1 MTANDLVRGRE
12 ASERR
17 AWLDAYE
24 ALSRA
29 DAQAPLGPADLD
41 LLAVAASM
49 VGRMDDYLEVLE
61 RAHHGY
67 LDDGEVLPAARAAL
81 TIGLNLAVQGQIGP
95 AGGWFGRARRL
106 IEREGKD
113 CVEQGWLFIPL
124 AFQHEATGDYDGA
137 FAALGRALE
146 VAWRFG
152 DSDLFAVAMH
162 FQGLIRIRQGRG
174 EEGLR
179 LLDEA
184 MVGVTAGEVSP
195 FMTGVVYCGVIAC
208 CEEAFDA
215 RRARDW
221 TNALARWCERQ
232 PQMVAF
238 TGRCLAHRAGILEL
252 HGAWSEALAEARLA
266 RERCEEAMNRAATG
280 QALYQQGELLRLQ
293 GEFEAAEQ
301 AYRDASWYGR
311 EPHPGLALLRL
322 AQGDVDAAAAGI
334 RRVLAETREPLRRA
348 GLLPAHAEIALTL
361 GEVGGAREAS
371 RELDETAASGGT
383 TMLGAMAAQV
393 RGAVEL
399 SEGDAEAALLSLRRA
414 WQAWQELEA
423 PYQVARTRV
432 LVGLACQAL
441 EDRDAADLEL
451 EAAREV
457 FERLGAV
464 PDVARLDSRTG
475 RASAADTHGL
485 SPRELEVLRLVASGK
500 TNREIASALVVS
512 EHTVAR
518 HLQNI
523 FGKLGVSSRT
533 AATAFAFERDLV

>member
-1 MTANDLVRGRE
+1 
-12 ASERR
+12 
-17 AWLDAYE
+17 
-24 ALSRA
+24 
-29 DAQAPLGPADLD
+29 
-41 LLAVAASM
+41 
-49 VGRMDDYLEVLE
+49 
-61 RAHHGY
+61 
-67 LDDGEVLPAARAAL
+67 
-81 TIGLNLAVQGQIGP
+81 
-95 AGGWFGRARRL
+95 
-106 IEREGKD
+106 
-113 CVEQGWLFIPL
+113 
-124 AFQHEATGDYDGA
+124 
-137 FAALGRALE
+137 
-146 VAWRFG
+146 
-152 DSDLFAVAMH
+152 
-162 FQGLIRIRQGRG
+162 
-174 EEGLR
+174 
-179 LLDEA
+179 
-184 MVGVTAGEVSP
+184 
-195 FMTGVVYCGVIAC
+195 
-208 CEEAFDA
+208 
-215 RRARDW
+215 
-221 TNALARWCERQ
+221 
-232 PQMVAF
+232 
-238 TGRCLAHRAGILEL
+238 
-252 HGAWSEALAEARLA
+252 
-266 RERCEEAMNRAATG
+266 
-280 QALYQQGELLRLQ
+280 
-293 GEFEAAEQ
+293 
-301 AYRDASWYGR
+301 
-311 EPHPGLALLRL
+311 
-322 AQGDVDAAAAGI
+322 
-334 RRVLAETREPLRRA
+334 VLAETREPLRRA